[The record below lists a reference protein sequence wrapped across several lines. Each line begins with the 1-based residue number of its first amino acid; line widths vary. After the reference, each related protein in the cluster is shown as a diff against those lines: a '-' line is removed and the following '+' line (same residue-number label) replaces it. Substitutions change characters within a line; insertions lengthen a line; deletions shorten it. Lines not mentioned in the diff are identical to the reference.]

1 LIQDVEHASFLLTD
15 PPALVQASLAC
26 PMCLHSVDWCD
37 TGAGSEPAVECEC
50 RHCGH
55 ERRVELSAAQMLR
68 LTLADDDEQL
78 LVAGHGASW
87 RQLFMLL

>member
-1 LIQDVEHASFLLTD
+1 VEHASFLLTD

-26 PMCLHSVDWCD
+26 PMCLHSVDWYD

-68 LTLADDDEQL
+68 LTLADDDDEQL

>member
-1 LIQDVEHASFLLTD
+1 MPVVEQASFLLTD
-15 PPALVQASLAC
+15 PPALVQASLSC
-26 PMCLHSVDWCD
+26 PLCLHSVEWMDAGE
-37 TGAGSEPAVECEC
+37 GAQPAVECEC

-55 ERRVELSAAQMLR
+55 QRTVELSAAQMLR
-68 LTLADDDEQL
+68 LTLADDDDEQL